1 VTIDEVLDALQQ
13 KKRSM
18 SCSELETLL
27 RALGFVIRDGS
38 RGGHK
43 IFTRPGLADFH
54 CGSFDGKANPIKFP
68 YIVKVIRI
76 ITLYREELE
85 KLLEQGK

>member
-1 VTIDEVLDALQQ
+1 VPIDEVLDALQQ

-18 SCSELETLL
+18 SCSELEGLL

-43 IFTRPGLADFH
+43 IVTHPGLADFH
-54 CGSFDGKANPIKFP
+54 GGSFDGRANPIKVP
-68 YIVKVIRI
+68 YIVTVIRI
-76 ITLYREELE
+76 IRLHREELE
-85 KLLEQGK
+85 KLLEKGK